1 MKNICVIGSIGKLG
15 SELMK
20 HPNTVA
26 CPWMF
31 ENDTSVIDNWF
42 RDHPQIDTVWHV
54 ARTCRK
60 VGTRRDHE
68 TFLLEHNGM
77 LNLLNTKARNCR
89 IVYASSKIVYGIY
102 GFNCCLGNCEHD
114 YNIMN
119 VEEVAKHFHDNKI
132 GTYNCP
138 EWQDTRQLNIRELD
152 NQRTIYANTK
162 LANESLIRKYC
173 PNFKIVRI
181 WDIV

>member
-54 ARTCRK
+54 ART
-60 VGTRRDHE
+60 
-68 TFLLEHNGM
+68 
-77 LNLLNTKARNCR
+77 
-89 IVYASSKIVYGIY
+89 
-102 GFNCCLGNCEHD
+102 
-114 YNIMN
+114 
-119 VEEVAKHFHDNKI
+119 
-132 GTYNCP
+132 
-138 EWQDTRQLNIRELD
+138 
-152 NQRTIYANTK
+152 
-162 LANESLIRKYC
+162 
-173 PNFKIVRI
+173 
-181 WDIV
+181 

>member
-1 MKNICVIGSIGKLG
+1 MNNICVIGSIGNLG

-20 HPNTVA
+20 HSNTVA

-31 ENDTSVIDNWF
+31 ENDASVIDNWF
-42 RDHPQIDTVWHV
+42 RDNPQIDTVWHV

-77 LNLLNTKARNCR
+77 LNLLNTRARNCR
-89 IVYASSKIVYGIY
+89 VVYASSKIVYGIS
-102 GFNCCLGNCEHD
+102 GFNCCLGNCEHA

-119 VEEVAKHFHDNKI
+119 VGEVAKYFYDNKV
-132 GTYNCP
+132 GAYNCP
-138 EWQDTRQLNIRELD
+138 EWQDTKQLNINSLD
-152 NQRTIYANTK
+152 NERTIYALTK
-162 LANESLIRKYC
+162 LSNEQLIQKKCSNY
-173 PNFKIVRI
+173 KILRI
-181 WDIV
+181 WDIE